1 MAQFTNQAQLS
12 YNDSVTNSNVAVGEL
27 LEVLSATKTA
37 VINEYGRNDDI
48 TYIISILNSG
58 TTAFTGL
65 TITDDLGSYAF
76 GETNLVPLT
85 YIDGSVRYYVNGV
98 LQSAPTVTSGPPLA
112 ITGINVPA
120 GGNAIIVYEVQANQ
134 YAPLGVDDS
143 ITNTATINGG
153 ISAPITAQETI
164 TTENAPELT
173 ITKSVSPVPV
183 TENGTLTYT
192 FIIQNSGNTAADAT
206 SNIVITDIFNP
217 ILSNLTVTLDGAAFP
232 ATSYSYDET
241 TGVFTTNPG
250 TITVPAATYTQDV
263 TTGSVITT
271 PGVTTL
277 VISGIV

>member
-12 YNDSVTNSNVAVGEL
+12 YNDSITNSNIAIGEL

-37 VINEYGRNDDI
+37 VIDQYGRNEDI
-48 TYIISILNSG
+48 TYIISIVNSG
-58 TTAFTGL
+58 STPFTGL
-65 TITDDLGSYAF
+65 TITDDLGAYSF
-76 GETNLVPLT
+76 SDTSLVPLT
-85 YIDGSVRYYVNGV
+85 YLDDSIRYYVNGV
-98 LQSAPTVTSGPPLA
+98 LQPAPTATAGPPLS

-134 YAPLGVDDS
+134 YAPLDVDGT

-153 ISAPITAQETI
+153 ITTPITAQETI
-164 TTENAPELT
+164 STTNEPELT

-217 ILSNLTVTLDGAAFP
+217 ILSNLAVTLDGAAFP
-232 ATSYSYDET
+232 TTSYSYDEA

-250 TITVPAATYTQDV
+250 TITVPAATYTQDA
-263 TTGSVITT
+263 TTGSIITT